1 MYGYSAFVPLFRIM
15 NLKYIFLGLFGIT
28 VLASCQSGNDTA
40 EDIQLEMKVYRQA
53 ADMGDFLTASAS
65 LQKVLVLDSTRKEY
79 LDTLANIY
87 YTIRNY
93 GAALKACQKWN
104 AQYGPSENIMRIKGS
119 TYEMTGEIDSA
130 FEAYD
135 KLYLMTPKTKYLFK
149 TALFDL
155 LIGREKGFEK
165 LEKVRKSKELETDS
179 VEIFWS
185 EQNFM
190 QYVKL
195 NAALAWLDAAMM
207 IKGGNVAGAK
217 KALETANQLDPRF
230 EMVRYYL
237 QNMNKPNPGQN
248 QR

>member
-1 MYGYSAFVPLFRIM
+1 MYGISIIVPLFRNM
-15 NLKYIFLGLFGIT
+15 NLKYILIGLLGLTIWT
-28 VLASCQSGNDTA
+28 SCRNGSDEA
-40 EDIQLEMKVYRQA
+40 EDIELELKVYRQA
-53 ADMGDFLTASAS
+53 ADMGDLMTAAAS

-79 LDTLANIY
+79 LDTLANIF
-87 YTIRNY
+87 YTGRNY
-93 GAALKACQKWN
+93 GATLKACQKWM
-104 AQYGPSENIMRIKGS
+104 AKFGPSESILRLKGS
-119 TYEMTGEIDSA
+119 TYELLNVVDSA
-130 FEAYD
+130 YEAYD
-135 KLYLMTPKTKYLFK
+135 RLYLMAPKTKYLFK

-155 LIGREKGFEK
+155 LLEKQSGFEK
-165 LEKVRKSKELETDS
+165 LEKVRKAKDLATDS

-185 EQNFM
+185 EQNYM

-217 KALETANQLDPRF
+217 KGLETAFQLDPGF

-237 QNMNKPNPGQN
+237 QSMSKQPGGQP